1 MVAEPVV
8 GDSRASTPPEG
19 SHGFPASRPAEWE
32 LIGEPDEA
40 TEANNNSATVLWRQL
55 TTYVLRLFFKRRL
68 WHYLGQH
75 LKNYTNLRPRPP
87 RSR

>member
-8 GDSRASTPPEG
+8 GDPRTSTPSEG
-19 SHGFPASRPAEWE
+19 APGFPASPAEWE
-32 LIGEPDEA
+32 LIGEDEA
-40 TEANNNSATVLWRQL
+40 TTEANITSATALWRQL
-55 TTYVLRLFFKRRL
+55 TTYVLRLFFKRRC